1 MTADPAAADIVVW
14 TNALLEAVG
23 PWGPVAVVAL
33 LVLGAIAF
41 VPRPGLCVAAGF
53 AYGNWAIPLTLAGAI
68 AGACLA
74 FAIGRGLLRPRLS
87 AFVDR
92 RPALRAVA
100 RAVEAEGFRGVLLLR
115 LGPVIPSSMLTY
127 LLATTSIP
135 FRPFAVATALGIAPA
150 ICLQVVAGA
159 AARAAIE
166 ADVSGPMLALVVVGV
181 GSFAA
186 ALVLIGRRSR
196 LLLAAGA

>member
-1 MTADPAAADIVVW
+1 MPTPSTAADLAAW
-14 TNALLEAVG
+14 THAVLDAVG
-23 PWGPVAVVAL
+23 PWGPVAIVAL
-33 LVLGAIAF
+33 LVIGAVAF

-68 AGACLA
+68 AGACIA
-74 FAIGRGLLRPRLS
+74 FWIGRRLLRPRLS

-92 RPALRAVA
+92 RAGLRAVA

-127 LLATTSIP
+127 LLSTTSIP
-135 FRPFAVATALGIAPA
+135 FAPFAAATALGIAPA
-150 ICLQVVAGA
+150 ICLQVMAGA
-159 AARAAIE
+159 AARAALE
-166 ADVSGPMLALVVVGV
+166 ADVGGPLLALAVVGL
-181 GSFAA
+181 GSFAL

-196 LLLAAGA
+196 RLMAAGA